1 MLEEL
6 CRSSFYTACCEKK
19 HSEGLVYLKGR
30 PRPTKM
36 LADFQID
43 QYMKFD
49 WHFLPIDTFIGRG
62 KRRNST
68 QRLAWVWFNE
78 HAKQIR
84 DAYIKKEYG
93 GDIGLAM
100 MFAGNFDTLFTEFLD
115 YFSARRKAFME
126 KTENALA
133 VNKTA
138 LSNRGKSPQSHGGVA
153 NLLKVLTKTMHDQG
167 SSIFSIAKVQYA
179 VCMQAGIFIPEEFL
193 TDVLVAQEIMEDAD
207 G

>member
-6 CRSSFYTACCEKK
+6 CRNSFYTACCDKK

-30 PRPTKM
+30 PRPAKM

-43 QYMKFD
+43 QYLKFD
-49 WHFLPIDTFIGRG
+49 FHFLPVEMFCGRG

-68 QRLAWVWFNE
+68 KRMAWLWFNE
-78 HAKQIR
+78 HADQIR
-84 DAYIKKEYG
+84 DAYIEKEYG

-100 MFAGNFDTLFTEFLD
+100 MFTGSFDTLFAEFLD
-115 YFSARRKAFME
+115 YFDSRRKAFMD
-126 KTENALA
+126 KTENALT

-138 LSNRGKSPQSHGGVA
+138 LAKHGKTPQSHGGVA

-167 SSIFSIAKVQYA
+167 SNIYSIAKVQYA
-179 VCMQAGIFIPEEFL
+179 VCMQAGIYIPEEFL
-193 TDVLVAQEIMEDAD
+193 TDVLVAQEIMD
-207 G
+207 GEG